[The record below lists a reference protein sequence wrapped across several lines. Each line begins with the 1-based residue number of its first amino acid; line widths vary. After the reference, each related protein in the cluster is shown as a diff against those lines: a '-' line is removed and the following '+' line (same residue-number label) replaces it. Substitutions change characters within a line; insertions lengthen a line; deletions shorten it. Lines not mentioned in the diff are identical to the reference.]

1 MTYEEEMRQLS
12 QAIREGTK
20 KITRT
25 PETAKA
31 YLVELGVV
39 TPDGKLTPE
48 YGGEPDEESDRSYR
62 LSRM

>member
-48 YGGEPDEESDRSYR
+48 YGGEPDEEK
-62 LSRM
+62 

>member
-1 MTYEEEMRQLS
+1 MTYDERMRQLAK
-12 QAIREGTK
+12 AIRDGTE

-48 YGGEPDEESDRSYR
+48 YGGEPDEGK
-62 LSRM
+62 